1 MNSTTLRVSTAT
13 RDKVN
18 LMRAGASTDEL
29 LAEALEALERERTRR
44 QLREQSAAVRDKPVD
59 QQEAERMR
67 ADLDY
72 LREG

>member
-1 MNSTTLRVSTAT
+1 MSSTTLRVSTAT

-18 LMRAGASTDEL
+18 LMRAGGSTDEL
-29 LAEALEALERERTRR
+29 LVEALDALERERTRR
-44 QLREQSAAVRDKPVD
+44 LLREQSAAVRDNPVD